1 MIENKFKIIKKFS
14 FPDHYTY
21 SNNDLKKILNY
32 AKNNNA
38 KIITTE
44 KDYLRLNSNFIQDVK
59 YLKIE
64 LVIPNEKRLI
74 DILIK
79 K

>member
-1 MIENKFKIIKKFS
+1 MIENKLKIIKKFS
-14 FPDHYTY
+14 FPDHYNY
-21 SNNDLKKILNY
+21 SNNDLTKILNY

-38 KIITTE
+38 KVITTE